1 MVCWFKSWK
10 IFDDEPHHEEA
21 MGFYE
26 SWKAVHGLILG
37 KSWDGRLVVH
47 GLVVMVWNGRLV
59 VIRVG
64 RCLRGRKE
72 RQLKGCGK
80 LNLVERSGMLVS
92 MMRKRRLVAIR
103 GGRLFMD

>member
-1 MVCWFKSWK
+1 MKSV
-10 IFDDEPHHEEA
+10 
-21 MGFYE
+21 
-26 SWKAVHGLILG
+26 S
-37 KSWDGRLVVH
+37 GRLVVH

-64 RCLRGRKE
+64 RCLRVRKE

-103 GGRLFMD
+103 VGRLFMD